1 MVHQRLLLK
10 EGVYKIM
17 ESTAV
22 LPGDEAGHRHGEGG
36 GGGGKA
42 DVDSDRSVEL

>member
-22 LPGDEAGHRHGEGG
+22 LLGDEAAGHRHGEGG

-42 DVDSDRSVEL
+42 DSDRSVEL